1 MECSENRPIDPAM
14 AISVS
19 GVYKSYGRGGRK
31 VDVLRDLEMNIPRGH
46 IYGLLGMLD
55 SLLHLQGF
63 TFDYSGPS
71 GCGKTTL
78 LQCIVGKKIIDSGTI
93 LVFGGKPG
101 SQQAGVPGARCGYMP
116 QELALYGE
124 FTIRE
129 TLQYFGRFCSLS

>member
-55 SLLHLQGF
+55 SLPHLQG
-63 TFDYSGPS
+63 
-71 GCGKTTL
+71 
-78 LQCIVGKKIIDSGTI
+78 I
-93 LVFGGKPG
+93 
-101 SQQAGVPGARCGYMP
+101 
-116 QELALYGE
+116 
-124 FTIRE
+124 
-129 TLQYFGRFCSLS
+129 